1 MRDPSDGR
9 PLVEGG
15 AMPATS
21 GVEESA
27 MRLLGAF
34 YDLSDG
40 KLTEPVPLGGPQTP
54 VEGAAPKADLD
65 PGSPE
70 CDIAVRYLVDQKLI
84 APRGDASQGS
94 ASEYLITVP
103 GFDRVREERG
113 LGGPTPPAGRNR
125 LSDKTQQRL
134 LTLLSIGISM
144 GLSQPLTR
152 FIGEKIP
159 ERRGIRDD
167 VTEAILQGLVRAV
180 ALTLASVIVRQIAAS
195 RR

>member
-1 MRDPSDGR
+1 MQDPSEVR
-9 PLVEGG
+9 PLAEENT
-15 AMPATS
+15 ASSTS

-40 KLTEPVPLGGPQTP
+40 KLTEPVPLGGTDG
-54 VEGAAPKADLD
+54 EGAAQKADLD
-65 PGSPE
+65 PQSTE
-70 CDIAVRYLVDQKLI
+70 CSIAARYLVDQKLVE
-84 APRGDASQGS
+84 ARGQ
-94 ASEYLITVP
+94 ASEEYVITVA
-103 GFDRVREERG
+103 GFDKVREMRG
-113 LGGPTPPAGRNR
+113 MGSPAPPAGRNQM
-125 LSDKTQQRL
+125 SDKTQQRL
-134 LTLLSIGISM
+134 LTILSIVISM

-152 FIGEKIP
+152 FIAEKIP

-167 VTEAILQGLVRAV
+167 VTEAVLQGLVRAV

>member
-1 MRDPSDGR
+1 MRDPSDSR
-9 PLVEGG
+9 PLVEGD

-34 YDLSDG
+34 YDLSEG

-54 VEGAAPKADLD
+54 GAAPKADLD

-84 APRGDASQGS
+84 APRGDAAQGS

-103 GFDRVREERG
+103 CFDRVREVRG
-113 LGGPTPPAGRNR
+113 LGGPTPPAGSNK
-125 LSDKTQQRL
+125 LSDKT
-134 LTLLSIGISM
+134 
-144 GLSQPLTR
+144 
-152 FIGEKIP
+152 
-159 ERRGIRDD
+159 
-167 VTEAILQGLVRAV
+167 
-180 ALTLASVIVRQIAAS
+180 
-195 RR
+195 